1 MIKID
6 GIFYNAEWVR
16 KSLKQAADILNGENS
31 GRLQGTGDMYLD
43 YVGTFI
49 NHSGQ
54 IHRSANCTDAEWNN
68 LFLVLAN
75 PINKHTVV
83 FPFGNQKMGQ
93 DIYISKV
100 VRILIEVDE
109 DGNGKKWEKAYE
121 ITFTAMNSA
130 WRPGYELQG
139 LI

>member
-6 GIFYNAEWVR
+6 GIFYNGEWVR
-16 KSLKQAADILNGENS
+16 KSLKQTADILNGENS

-43 YVGTFI
+43 FVGTFF
-49 NHSGQ
+49 NHTGQ

-75 PINKHTVV
+75 PMNKHTVV
-83 FPFGNQKMGQ
+83 FPFGTQKMVQ

-100 VRILIEVDE
+100 ERTLIKVDE
-109 DGNGKKWEKAYE
+109 DENGEKWDKAYE
-121 ITFTAMNSA
+121 ITFTAMNSG

>member
-6 GIFYNAEWVR
+6 GIFYNVEWVR
-16 KSLKQAADILNGENS
+16 KSLKLTADILNGENS

-43 YVGTFI
+43 YVGTFL
-49 NHSGQ
+49 NYTGQ

-75 PINKHTVV
+75 PVNKHTVV

-100 VRILIEVDE
+100 ERTLIKVDE
-109 DGNGKKWEKAYE
+109 DGNGEKWDKA
-121 ITFTAMNSA
+121 
-130 WRPGYELQG
+130 
-139 LI
+139 